1 MLYPVLTE
9 SRGLIDLSGIWSF
22 KLDDGKGFD
31 EKWYERPLIN
41 AMTMAVPS
49 SYNDLKEGEDFREH
63 YGWVFYQR
71 ALSIPSYMTSQRILL
86 RMAAVTHMA
95 KVYLNGKQICE
106 HKGGFLPFEV
116 EINDFLQ
123 QGENLLTIAVDN
135 RIDHSTLPV
144 GNENGGNLLGGGFF
158 PSKGS
163 RKRNNPNFDFF
174 NYCGITRPVKL
185 YTTPRNYIRDIS
197 LTSHVEEESGSVQAL
212 GLEKNADGTKKNNQD
227 SHEIRG
233 FSEDTG
239 TFNGS
244 AQINYE
250 IETMGNGK
258 LTIEIHSRTGKLV
271 AKGDCPANAES
282 SHSNVFKGSLTLQN
296 PVLWQPL
303 KPYLYQVTV
312 KFGEDVYHIDY
323 GIRTVKVEK
332 GKFLINGKPFY
343 FKGYGKHEDTFPAG
357 RGLNLP
363 MNVKDISLMKW
374 QGANSFRTSHYP
386 YSEEMMRLCDQ
397 EGIVVIDET
406 PAVGVHLN
414 FGGGANFKDGKKADT
429 FDPIEEGGI
438 RTFEHHKEVIRDM
451 IARDKNHACVV
462 MWSIANEADTSGKG
476 AYEYFKPLFD
486 LAKSSDPQKRPC
498 TMVSVQMANYKDDC
512 TLKLSDVFCLNRY
525 YGWYAC
531 GGDLQAAEEICREE
545 MEFWNAQGKPFLF
558 TEYGA
563 DTVSGLHDTTPVMWT
578 EEYQVAYYEANHR
591 VVDSMENFVG
601 EQVWNFADFATS
613 QGLMRVQ
620 GNKKGIF
627 TRDRRPKLAA
637 HYFRE
642 RWSHIPDFG
651 YKKPNQPI

>member
-9 SRGLIDLSGIWSF
+9 SRGLIDLCGIWNF
-22 KLDDGKGFD
+22 KLDDGNGFD
-31 EKWYERPLIN
+31 EKWYERPLTDS
-41 AMTMAVPS
+41 MTMAVPS

-71 ALSIPSYMTSQRILL
+71 TLSIPSYMTGQRILL
-86 RMAAVTHMA
+86 RMGAVTHVA
-95 KVYLNGKQICE
+95 KVFLNGKPVCE
-106 HKGGFLPFEV
+106 HKGGFLPFEA
-116 EINDFLQ
+116 EINNFLQ
-123 QGENLLTIAVDN
+123 EGENLLTIAVDN

-163 RKRNNPNFDFF
+163 AKRNNPNFDFF

-185 YTTPRNYIRDIS
+185 YTTPKNYIRDIS
-197 LTSHVEEESGSVQAL
+197 LTSHVQ
-212 GLEKNADGTKKNNQD
+212 EKSD
-227 SHEIRG
+227 SH
-233 FSEDTG
+233 TAC
-239 TFNGS
+239 S
-244 AQINYE
+244 AQIDYE
-250 IETMGNGK
+250 IETAGSGD
-258 LTIEIHSRTGKLV
+258 LTIQIRSRSGELV
-271 AKGDCPANAES
+271 AEGTCSGNAGS
-282 SHSNVFKGSLTLQN
+282 SHENIIKGSLNIQN

-303 KPYLYQVTV
+303 KPCLYEVTV
-312 KFGEDVYHIDY
+312 KFGEDIYRMDY

-414 FGGGANFKDGKKADT
+414 FGGGANFKDGKKVGT
-429 FDPIEEGGI
+429 FDPIEQGGI

-462 MWSIANEADTSGKG
+462 MWSIANEADTSAKG

-486 LAKSSDPQKRPC
+486 LARASDPQKRPC
-498 TMVSVQMANYKDDC
+498 TMVSVQMANYKEDC
-512 TLKLSDVFCLNRY
+512 TLKLSDVYCLNRY

-531 GGDLQAAEEICREE
+531 GGDLKAAEEICREE

-642 RWSHIPDFG
+642 RWSRIPDFG
-651 YKKPNQPI
+651 FKR

>member
-1 MLYPVLTE
+1 MLYPILTE

-22 KLDDGKGFD
+22 RLDNGNGFS
-31 EKWYERPLIN
+31 EAWYERPLTH
-41 AMTMAVPS
+41 ATTMAVPS

-71 ALSIPSYMTSQRILL
+71 AISVPSCMAGQRILL
-86 RMAAVTHMA
+86 RMAAVTHAA

-106 HKGGFLPFEV
+106 HKGGFLPFEA
-116 EINDFLQ
+116 EINDFLKE
-123 QGENLLTIAVDN
+123 GENLLTIAVDN

-144 GNENGGNLLGGGFF
+144 GNENGGGLLGGGFF
-158 PSKGS
+158 PSKSS

-185 YTTPRNYIRDIS
+185 YTTPKNYIKDIS
-197 LTSHVEEESGSVQAL
+197 LTSHVQERSEGHH
-212 GLEKNADGTKKNNQD
+212 TKDQ
-227 SHEIRG
+227 
-233 FSEDTG
+233 
-239 TFNGS
+239 S
-244 AQINYE
+244 AQVRFE
-250 IETMGNGK
+250 VETVGNGN
-258 LTIEIHSRTGKLV
+258 LTIEMRNHSGELV
-271 AKGDCPANAES
+271 AKGDCSAD
-282 SHSNVFKGSLTLQN
+282 SHPSQDHVFQGSLTIQN

-312 KFGEDVYHIDY
+312 KFREDVYRMDY
-323 GIRTVKVEK
+323 GIRTVKVEG

-414 FGGGANFKDGKKADT
+414 FGGGANFIDGKKVET
-429 FDPIEEGGI
+429 FDPAEKGGI

-462 MWSIANEADTSGKG
+462 MWSIANEADTGGKG
-476 AYEYFKPLFD
+476 AYDYFKPLFD
-486 LAKSSDPQKRPC
+486 LARASDPQKRPC

-512 TLKLSDVFCLNRY
+512 TLQLSDVFCLNRY

-545 MEFWNAQGKPFLF
+545 MEFWNAQGKPFMF

-651 YKKPNQPI
+651 HKEQS